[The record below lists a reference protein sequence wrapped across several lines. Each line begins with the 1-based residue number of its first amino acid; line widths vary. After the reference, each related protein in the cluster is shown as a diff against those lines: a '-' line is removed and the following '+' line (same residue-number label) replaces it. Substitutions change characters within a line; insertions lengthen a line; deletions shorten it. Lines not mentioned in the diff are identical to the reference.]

1 MSNQLDLHQLYEG
14 ELYFVRKL
22 AQEFA
27 GRYPA
32 TAGRLRIEPNKSSDP
47 HVERLIE
54 AFALL
59 CARVQLKL
67 HDEFPELTDALLNV
81 LYPHYL
87 APVPSMAVAQ
97 FDPDPLQPPPP
108 TGYTIPAK
116 SPLLTQPVGGVR
128 CQYRTGYP
136 TTLWPVTLAEARLEP
151 PP

>member
-1 MSNQLDLHQLYEG
+1 MSARPSRWPSIPSWRSAPATSSSRPPPMSNQLDLYTLYEG
-14 ELYFVRKL
+14 ELVFIRRL

-32 TAGRLRIEPNKSSDP
+32 TAGRLKIEPNRATDP

-87 APVPSMAVAQ
+87 TPVPSMAVAQ
-97 FDPDPLQPPPP
+97 FDHDP
-108 TGYTIPAK
+108 
-116 SPLLTQPVGGVR
+116 
-128 CQYRTGYP
+128 
-136 TTLWPVTLAEARLEP
+136 
-151 PP
+151 